1 MESTSQ
7 AVPQTSGNAK
17 SRIAYSFGAFGH
29 DIFYATLST
38 FFITFVTS
46 HLFNTGNEAQNDRM
60 VLYITNIIAALR
72 IVELVIDP
80 FIGNAIDNTKTRWGK
95 FKPWVVIGG
104 LISSVSLLILFTDMG
119 GLNKTNP
126 VLYLILFAII
136 YITMDIFYSFKDIGF
151 WSMIPALSFSS
162 QEREKTATF
171 ARIGSTIGAN
181 IVSVVIMPI
190 VLFFSMSRNGGAGDN
205 RGWFWFAFIVAAI
218 SFLTAV
224 GVGLGTH
231 EIDSDLRKNTEK
243 TGFKDVLK
251 VLVKNDQLMAISL
264 SYVLY
269 TTGVNILNASEL
281 YYFTYVLG
289 HAAQF
294 ALLGTINTLVGLL
307 SVSLFPKLAD
317 KINRRNLFFICI
329 FIMLCGIGVFTIAG
343 TSLAMVLVAAEL
355 FFIPQPLVFLVVL
368 MTITDCVEYGQ
379 LKLGHRDESLTLSVR
394 PLLDKFGG
402 AVSNSV
408 IGIAAVA
415 AGMTTGATAKTMTA
429 HGIMSFKLYVF
440 GIPFVLIILGALVFF
455 FKVKLTEEK
464 HAEIVA
470 ELEKTWDEYLDEGE
484 TEAVSSQALSVKA
497 PIAGQLISLAEVN
510 DATFASGKLGQG
522 FAIKPSDGRVF
533 APFDATVRQ
542 AFTTRHAVGLVS
554 DDGVVLLIHVGLGTV
569 KLKGTGFVSYVT
581 EGQRVKA
588 GQEILEFWD
597 PTIKKA
603 GLDDTVIVT
612 VTNSDAFKD
621 IDLKLASG
629 TMVSAK
635 DEVLSLQSK

>member
-1 MESTSQ
+1 MEKSSQ
-7 AVPQTSGNAK
+7 LESPKGNSAQ

-29 DIFYATLST
+29 DVFYATLST
-38 FFITFVTS
+38 YFITFVTS
-46 HLFNTGNEAQNDRM
+46 HLFNTGNATQNDRM
-60 VLYITNIIAALR
+60 VLYITNIIAVLR
-72 IVELVIDP
+72 IIELVIDP
-80 FIGNAIDNTKTRWGK
+80 FIGNAIDNTRTRWGK

-104 LISSVSLLILFTDMG
+104 FISSVTLLTLFTNMG

-126 VLYLILFAII
+126 ILYLILFAII

-151 WSMIPALSFSS
+151 WSMIPALSFDS

-171 ARIGSTIGAN
+171 ARIGSTIGGN
-181 IVSVVIMPI
+181 IVGVVIMPI
-190 VLFFSMSRNGGAGDN
+190 ILFFSINRNGGAGDN
-205 RGWFWFAFIVAAI
+205 RGWFWFAFIVALI

-224 GVGLGTH
+224 AVGLGTH

-243 TGFKDVLK
+243 TGFKDVLR
-251 VLVKNDQLMAISL
+251 VLVSNDQLMAIAL

-269 TTGVNILNASEL
+269 TTGVSILNSSEL

-289 HAAQF
+289 HAAEF
-294 ALLGTINTLVGLL
+294 SILGTINTLVGLL
-307 SVSLFPKLAD
+307 SVSLFPKLAN

-329 FIMLCGIGVFTIAG
+329 TIMLCGIIVFAFAG
-343 TSLAMVLVAAEL
+343 KSLAIVLVAAEL

-408 IGIAAVA
+408 IGVAAVA
-415 AGMTTGATAKTMTA
+415 AGMTTGATASTVTA
-429 HGIMSFKLYVF
+429 HGISAFKWYVF
-440 GIPFVLIILGALVFF
+440 GAPFILIILGGLVFF

-464 HAEIVA
+464 HAQIVT
-470 ELEKTWDEYLDEGE
+470 ELEATWDEYLSEGE
-484 TEAVSSQALSVKA
+484 ETSVVEGTLSVNS
-497 PIAGQLISLAEVN
+497 PIDGTLMELSEVK
-510 DATFASGKLGQG
+510 DETFASGKLGKG
-522 FAIKPSDGRVF
+522 FAVKPSDGRVF
-533 APFDATVRQ
+533 ASFDATVRQ
-542 AFTTRHAVGLVS
+542 VFTTRHAIGLVS
-554 DDGVVLLIHVGLGTV
+554 EDGIVLLIHVGLGTV

-581 EGQRVKA
+581 EGQKVKK
-588 GQEILEFWD
+588 GDEILEFWD

-612 VTNSDAFKD
+612 VTNSDEFKTIDLEHPSGTKVSFKD
-621 IDLKLASG
+621 
-629 TMVSAK
+629 TMLHL
-635 DEVLSLQSK
+635 ESK